1 MTFISFVFITA
12 LIAFISW
19 LKTKDEENSA
29 KGYFLAGRG
38 LTATVIGFSMVLTS
52 LSTEQL
58 VGVNASSYAS
68 NFSIIAWTVQSVIP
82 LCVLA
87 IFLLP
92 RYLKGGFTTIPEFFE
107 ERYDKQTRQIMSLLF
122 LVAYTFVM
130 IPGALYSGAI
140 AFTQIFDVE
149 AMFGVSFNVAL
160 WSVVWLIGIIGGIY
174 AIFGGLKAVA
184 VSDTLNGFALI
195 IGGAMIP
202 FFALKYLG
210 EGSMAKGVEIVTTT
224 HIDKLT
230 AWGGVADP
238 VPWTTIFT
246 GILIV
251 NFFYWTTNQA
261 IIQRSLAAKSLAE
274 GQKGILYAGVF
285 LLFLPFLLNVPGLVS
300 FHIFGDSIK
309 TIDLAYPM
317 LVSKVLPKPLLGFFT
332 ACLFGAILSTFNSF
346 INSAATL
353 FCYDIYRPMFK
364 KDISDEDLIKVA
376 KIAGTIIAIVSM
388 IIAPLLQYGTGGL
401 FLLLK
406 RFAGFFNIP
415 IVALVAVGFLNKT
428 ISGKAARI
436 VVLLHVILYYSL
448 VWIFKVQINFTHVMG
463 GLFVFDIVAM
473 FILGSIFKRE
483 TPYVPSTKNKSNVDL
498 SDWKYVR
505 EFSAILIIGLA
516 YLYAVLSPIGL
527 AGGNGLGK
535 LTGIF
540 AILTAIILFIIN
552 KTKGKKEKEIVKEAV
567 LNE

>member
-1 MTFISFVFITA
+1 MTFITFVLITA

-19 LKTKDEENSA
+19 LKTKGEDNSA

-38 LTATVIGFSMVLTS
+38 LSATVIGFSMVLTS

-87 IFLLP
+87 LFLLP

-140 AFTQIFDVE
+140 AFTKIFDVE
-149 AMFGVSFNVAL
+149 GMFGVSFNTAL
-160 WSVVWLIGIIGGIY
+160 WGVVWLIGIIGGIY

-195 IGGAMIP
+195 IGGTMIP
-202 FFALKYLG
+202 FFALRYLG
-210 EGSMAKGVEIVTTT
+210 GGSMSKGVEIITTT

-230 AWGGVADP
+230 AWGAAADP

-285 LLFLPFLLNVPGLVS
+285 LLFLPVLLNVPGLIS
-300 FHIFGDSIK
+300 FHIFGDELK
-309 TIDLAYPM
+309 NIDLAYPT
-317 LVSKVLPKPLLGFFT
+317 LVSAVLPKPLLGFFT

-353 FCYDIYRPMFK
+353 FCYDIYRPIFK

-428 ISGKAARI
+428 VSGKAARI
-436 VVLLHVILYYSL
+436 TVLLHIILYYSL
-448 VWIFKVQINFTHVMG
+448 VWIFKVKINFVHVMG
-463 GLFVFDIVAM
+463 SLFVFDVVVM
-473 FILGSIFKRE
+473 FILGTIFKRE
-483 TPYVPSTKNKSNVDL
+483 NEYTGSNKNKSNVDL
-498 SDWKYVR
+498 TEWKYAK
-505 EFSAILIIGLA
+505 EFSALLVMGLF

-527 AGGNGLGK
+527 AGGNSLGK
-535 LTGIF
+535 ITLVFVGITVIIF
-540 AILTAIILFIIN
+540 VILNMI
-552 KTKGKKEKEIVKEAV
+552 KKKQQS
-567 LNE
+567 N

>member
-19 LKTKDEENSA
+19 LKTKDEESSA

-353 FCYDIYRPMFK
+353 FCYDIYRPIFK

-483 TPYVPSTKNKSNVDL
+483 IPYVPSAKNKSNVDL

-540 AILTAIILFIIN
+540 VILTVIILFVIN
-552 KTKGKKEKEIVKEAV
+552 KTKGKKE
-567 LNE
+567 NS

>member
-1 MTFISFVFITA
+1 MTFVSFVFITG

-19 LKTKDEENSA
+19 LKTKGEENSA

-58 VGVNASSYAS
+58 VGVNASSYVS

-87 IFLLP
+87 MYLLP

-107 ERYDKQTRQIMSLLF
+107 ERYDKQTRRIMSLLF
-122 LVAYTFVM
+122 LVAYTFIM

-140 AFTQIFDVE
+140 AFTQIFDVQS
-149 AMFGVSFNVAL
+149 MFEISFNAAL
-160 WSVVWLIGIIGGIY
+160 WLLVWVIGIVGGIY

-210 EGSMAKGVEIVTTT
+210 NGSMIKGAEIVTNT
-224 HIDKLT
+224 HIQKLT
-230 AWGGVADP
+230 SWGAANDP

-285 LLFLPFLLNVPGLVS
+285 LLFLPFILNLPGVVS
-300 FHIFGDSIK
+300 FHIFGDSLK
-309 TIDLAYPM
+309 NIDLAYPT
-317 LVSKVLPKPLLGFFT
+317 LVAKVLPKPLLGFFT

-353 FCYDIYRPMFK
+353 FCYDIYRPVFNK
-364 KDISDEDLIKVA
+364 NISDEELIKVA
-376 KIAGTIIAIVSM
+376 KIVGTIIAIISM
-388 IIAPLLQYGTGGL
+388 VIAPLLQYGTGGL
-401 FLLLK
+401 FLILK

-463 GLFVFDIVAM
+463 GLFIFDIVAM
-473 FILGSIFKRE
+473 YILGIFFKRE
-483 TPYVPSTKNKSNVDL
+483 TPYVPSPKNKSNVDL
-498 SDWKYVR
+498 TAWKYVR
-505 EFSAILIIGLA
+505 EFSALLIIGLC
-516 YLYAVLSPIGL
+516 YLYTVLSPIGL
-527 AGGNGLGK
+527 AGGHSIKTISVVYIILA
-535 LTGIF
+535 II
-540 AILTAIILFIIN
+540 ILTIIN
-552 KTKGKKEKEIVKEAV
+552 KTKCKKIQGGT

>member
-1 MTFISFVFITA
+1 MTFITFVLITA
-12 LIAFISW
+12 LIAFVSW
-19 LKTKDEENSA
+19 LKTKGEDGSA

-68 NFSIIAWTVQSVIP
+68 NFSIIAWTVQSVVP

-87 IFLLP
+87 LYLLP
-92 RYLKGGFTTIPEFFE
+92 KYLKGGFTTIPEFFE
-107 ERYDKQTRQIMSLLF
+107 ERYDRQTRQIMSLLF

-149 AMFGVSFNVAL
+149 AMFGVSFNTAL
-160 WSVVWLIGIIGGIY
+160 WGVVWLIGIIGGIY
-174 AIFGGLKAVA
+174 AVFGGLKAVA

-224 HIDKLT
+224 HIEKLT
-230 AWGGVADP
+230 AWGAAADP

-274 GQKGILYAGVF
+274 GQKGILYAAIF
-285 LLFLPFLLNVPGLVS
+285 LLFLPVMLNVPGLVS
-300 FHIFGDSIK
+300 FHIFGDSLK
-309 TIDLAYPM
+309 NIDLAYPT

-353 FCYDIYRPMFK
+353 FCYDIYRPMLK

-376 KIAGTIIAIVSM
+376 KIAGTIIAIISM

-415 IVALVAVGFLNKT
+415 IVALVAVGFLNRT
-428 ISGKAARI
+428 ISGKAARAT
-436 VVLLHVILYYSL
+436 VLLHVILYYSL
-448 VWIFKVQINFTHVMG
+448 VWIFKVKVNFVHVMG
-463 GLFVFDIVAM
+463 SLFVFDIIVM

-483 TPYVPSTKNKSNVDL
+483 TPYVPSNSNKSNVDL
-498 SDWKYVR
+498 TSWKYAR
-505 EFSAILIIGLA
+505 EVSALLIIGLC
-516 YLYAVLSPIGL
+516 YLYAILSPWGL

-535 LTGIF
+535 ITMIF
-540 AILTAIILFIIN
+540 AVLTVVILGIITF
-552 KTKGKKEKEIVKEAV
+552 TKKKDNNATIQVEATK
-567 LNE
+567 

>member
-1 MTFISFVFITA
+1 MTFITFVLITA
-12 LIAFISW
+12 LIAFVSW
-19 LKTKDEENSA
+19 LKTKGEDGSA

-68 NFSIIAWTVQSVIP
+68 NFSIIAWTVQSVVP

-87 IFLLP
+87 LYLLP
-92 RYLKGGFTTIPEFFE
+92 KYLKGGFTTIPEFFE
-107 ERYDKQTRQIMSLLF
+107 ERYDRQTRQIMSLLF

-149 AMFGVSFNVAL
+149 AMFGVSFNTAL
-160 WSVVWLIGIIGGIY
+160 WGVVWLIGIIGGIY
-174 AIFGGLKAVA
+174 AVFGGLKAVA

-210 EGSMAKGVEIVTTT
+210 DGSMAKGVEIVTTT
-224 HIDKLT
+224 HIEKLT
-230 AWGGVADP
+230 AWGAAADP

-274 GQKGILYAGVF
+274 GQKGILYAAIF
-285 LLFLPFLLNVPGLVS
+285 LLFLPVMLNIPGLVS
-300 FHIFGDSIK
+300 FHIFGDSLK
-309 TIDLAYPM
+309 NIDLAYPT

-353 FCYDIYRPMFK
+353 FCYDIYRPMLK
-364 KDISDEDLIKVA
+364 KNISDEDLIKVA
-376 KIAGTIIAIVSM
+376 KIAGTIIAIISM

-415 IVALVAVGFLNKT
+415 IVALVAVGFLNRT
-428 ISGKAARI
+428 ISGKAARAT
-436 VVLLHVILYYSL
+436 VLLHVILYYSL
-448 VWIFKVQINFTHVMG
+448 VWIFKVKINFVHVMG
-463 GLFVFDIVAM
+463 SLFVFDIVVM

-483 TPYVPSTKNKSNVDL
+483 IPYVPSNSNKSNVDL
-498 SDWKYVR
+498 TSWKYAR
-505 EFSAILIIGLA
+505 EVSALLIIGLC
-516 YLYAVLSPIGL
+516 YLYAILSPWGL

-535 LTGIF
+535 ITMIF
-540 AILTAIILFIIN
+540 AVLTVVIIGVISFTKKKDDNAAI
-552 KTKGKKEKEIVKEAV
+552 KVEATK
-567 LNE
+567 

>member
-1 MTFISFVFITA
+1 MTFFTFVLITA
-12 LIAFISW
+12 LIAFVSW
-19 LKTKDEENSA
+19 LKTKGEENSA

-38 LTATVIGFSMVLTS
+38 LSATVIGFSMVLTS

-58 VGVNASSYAS
+58 VGVNASSYIS

-87 IFLLP
+87 LFLLP

-107 ERYDKQTRQIMSLLF
+107 ERYDRQTRQIMSLLF

-149 AMFGVSFNVAL
+149 AMFGVSFNTAL
-160 WSVVWLIGIIGGIY
+160 WGVVWLIGIIGGIY

-210 EGSMAKGVEIVTTT
+210 QGSMAKGVEIVTTT
-224 HIDKLT
+224 HLDKLT
-230 AWGGVADP
+230 AWGATTDP

-285 LLFLPFLLNVPGLVS
+285 LLFLPIMLNVPGLIS
-300 FHIFGDSIK
+300 FHIFGDGLK
-309 TIDLAYPM
+309 NIDLAYPT

-353 FCYDIYRPMFK
+353 FCYDIYRPIFK

-376 KIAGTIIAIVSM
+376 KIAGTIIAIISM

-428 ISGKAARI
+428 VSGKAARI
-436 VVLLHVILYYSL
+436 TVLLHVILYYSL
-448 VWIFKVQINFTHVMG
+448 VWIFKVKVNFVHVMG
-463 GLFVFDIVAM
+463 SLFVFDVVVM

-483 TPYVPSTKNKSNVDL
+483 TEYVPSTKNKSNVDL
-498 SDWKYVR
+498 TDWKYVR
-505 EFSAILIIGLA
+505 EFSALLIMGLF

-527 AGGNGLGK
+527 AGGKSLGK
-535 LTGIF
+535 VSLIF
-540 AILTAIILFIIN
+540 AVITVVIL
-552 KTKGKKEKEIVKEAV
+552 VV
-567 LNE
+567 LNMTKKKTNKE